1 MKKFWGPEFS
11 IMSLQNFMLYE
22 ISTNNLWLTFREREI
37 YPQEKKDLDND
48 LNDVLKNCKRHGYV
62 TNLIFQKIHENVG
75 IIGDCPKSY
84 SVKLKLYDFKNNADL
99 ESDNVFYALSNL
111 HQLFFR
117 EIVCNCSVGKI
128 YSPIFSFFRKRVV
141 FINFML

>member
-75 IIGDCPKSY
+75 IIGDYPNSY
-84 SVKLKLYDFKNNADL
+84 SVILHSKNP
-99 ESDNVFYALSNL
+99 F
-111 HQLFFR
+111 QR
-117 EIVCNCSVGKI
+117 
-128 YSPIFSFFRKRVV
+128 
-141 FINFML
+141 